1 VSDRSINRLIER
13 SSLGTR
19 AAKAARRRVPTKT
32 ADAIVRAAATRAAA
46 RAQQASAS
54 TAIDSGVSPSAAFIR
69 PVSGPTEPVEQHEKE
84 DIMAKG
90 HHRSAVTGR
99 YVKASTAAR
108 NPRTTVTESGS
119 GRNTGSGTHH
129 RSAVTGRY
137 VKGSTA
143 ARHPNTTTTERG

>member
-19 AAKAARRRVPTKT
+19 AAKAARRRVSTRK
-32 ADAIVRAAATRAAA
+32 ADAIVRAAAERAAA
-46 RAQQASAS
+46 RAKRTSAL
-54 TAIDSGVSPSAAFIR
+54 TAIDSGVSPRTRFIR
-69 PVSGPTEPVEQHEKE
+69 PVPGSTDPVEHLEKE
-84 DIMAKG
+84 NTMAKG
-90 HHRSAVTGR
+90 
-99 YVKASTAAR
+99 
-108 NPRTTVTESGS
+108 
-119 GRNTGSGTHH
+119 HH